1 MIGSTE
7 LKGPVAASGEM
18 LARKNRADMQK
29 QGLRNEAMMFE
40 ALALARHPFLSEFG
54 TKGHQIPLLLRRSK
68 LGF

>member
-29 QGLRNEAMMFE
+29 GA
-40 ALALARHPFLSEFG
+40 G
-54 TKGHQIPLLLRRSK
+54 TEK
-68 LGF
+68 